1 MVFENV
7 NGCRGRFVRLDLQ
20 LPETVCYIPT
30 PEGQGEDVETVS
42 QQMLG
47 PLWKDRAIP
56 LWKHNLQSSWI
67 IYSLSYFPLPSTTE
81 WRIVGIRK

>member
-47 PLWKDRAIP
+47 PL
-56 LWKHNLQSSWI
+56 
-67 IYSLSYFPLPSTTE
+67 
-81 WRIVGIRK
+81 